1 MAKTLEQLQ
10 QEQYAETI
18 IPGLQEMTRPQSVP
32 TGAQLAPG
40 FMPEQLQAANIMQQG
55 IGAYQPFLTA
65 GGQSLATAMQAT
77 GPQAMQA
84 YMNPYTQDV
93 VDATTSDLQRQFG
106 IQRAG
111 EAQRQIQSGGMRGA
125 ATRGAIADA
134 ELART
139 QGESMANALA
149 KLRFGAADA
158 AQQASQQ
165 AAQTQAG
172 IGELYGGLGRQAQTG
187 LMGDVGQL
195 FDIGEAQRQI
205 VGAQNLA
212 NYQTPFYGL
221 GQFANT
227 LSGMPTPQQFQS
239 PNPILT
245 GLQAGLGTASLFG

>member
-1 MAKTLEQLQ
+1 MATLEELQ
-10 QEQYAETI
+10 QQQYAQTI
-18 IPGLQEMTRPQSVP
+18 IPGLQEMTRPQNVP

-65 GGQSLATAMQAT
+65 GGQSLATALQST

-93 VDATTSDLQRQFG
+93 VDTTIADLERQFG
-106 IQRAG
+106 VQRAG

-139 QGESMANALA
+139 QGDTMTSALA

-158 AQQASQQ
+158 AQQAAQQ

-221 GQFANT
+221 GQFANI
-227 LSGMPTPQQFQS
+227 LSGMPTPQQYQS

-245 GLQAGLGTASLFG
+245 GLAAAGGIGNLFG

>member
-1 MAKTLEQLQ
+1 MATLEELQ
-10 QEQYAETI
+10 QQQYAQTI
-18 IPGLQEMTRPQSVP
+18 IPGLQEMTRPESVP

-65 GGQSLATAMQAT
+65 GGQSLATALQST
-77 GPQAMQA
+77 GPQAMQS

-93 VDATTSDLQRQFG
+93 VDTTIADLERQFG
-106 IQRAG
+106 VQRAG

-125 ATRGAIADA
+125 ATRGAIADT

-139 QGESMANALA
+139 QNEAMTSALA

-158 AQQASQQ
+158 AQQAAQQ

-172 IGELYGGLGRQAQTG
+172 IGELYGGLGQRAQTG

-221 GQFANT
+221 GQFANI
-227 LSGMPTPQQFQS
+227 LSGMPTPQQYQS

-245 GLQAGLGTASLFG
+245 GLAAAGGIGNLFG

>member
-1 MAKTLEQLQ
+1 MATLEELQ
-10 QEQYAETI
+10 QQQYAQTI
-18 IPGLQEMTRPQSVP
+18 IPGLQEMTRPESVP

-65 GGQSLATAMQAT
+65 GGQSLATAMQTT

-93 VDATTSDLQRQFG
+93 VDTTIADLERQFG
-106 IQRAG
+106 VQRAG

-125 ATRGAIADA
+125 ATRGAIADT

-139 QGESMANALA
+139 QNEAMTSALA

-158 AQQASQQ
+158 AQQAAQQ

-221 GQFANT
+221 GQFANI
-227 LSGMPTPQQFQS
+227 LSGMPTPQQYQS

-245 GLQAGLGTASLFG
+245 GLAAAGGIGNLFG